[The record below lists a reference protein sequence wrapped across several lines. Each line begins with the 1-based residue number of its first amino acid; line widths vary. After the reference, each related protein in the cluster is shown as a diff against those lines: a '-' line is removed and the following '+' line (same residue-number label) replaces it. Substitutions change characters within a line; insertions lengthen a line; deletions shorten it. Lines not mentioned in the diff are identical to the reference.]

1 MTRRVAL
8 TVVLAAMLLLAG
20 CSQLATA
27 PNEAGETT
35 TVESNATTTDVT
47 ETAQTA
53 TATRAPTPTIQGQVA
68 TTTASS
74 TPTATATPSPTA
86 TATSTATATP
96 TPTAAA
102 TPTTTDTQT
111 STGEA
116 KYVVI
121 IGGEPD
127 EKVNYRMTVT
137 GSIERRGQSYG
148 APIDD
153 SGVTQDP
160 DLDIISGSTVAGR
173 LGGGGDAYR
182 ITGEITDFE
191 GGDDVEVYVDGE
203 ETDVDSE

>member
-96 TPTAAA
+96 TPTA
-102 TPTTTDTQT
+102 TPTATDTQT
-111 STGEA
+111 TTGEA

-137 GSIERRGQSYG
+137 GSIDRRGQSYG

-160 DLDIISGSTVAGR
+160 DLDIIDGSTVAGR

-203 ETDVDSE
+203 ETDVGSE

>member
-8 TVVLAAMLLLAG
+8 SVVLAAMLLLAG

-47 ETAQTA
+47 ETTQ

-86 TATSTATATP
+86 TQT
-96 TPTAAA
+96 A
-102 TPTTTDTQT
+102 TPTTTASPTVAATPSATDTQT
-111 STGEA
+111 TTGEA
-116 KYVVI
+116 KHVVI

-137 GSIERRGQSYG
+137 GSIDRRGQSYG

-191 GGDDVEVYVDGE
+191 GGDDVSVYVDGE
-203 ETDVDSE
+203 EIDVDSE

>member
-47 ETAQTA
+47 ETTQTA

-86 TATSTATATP
+86 TTTSTATATP
-96 TPTAAA
+96 TPTA
-102 TPTTTDTQT
+102 TPTATDTQT
-111 STGEA
+111 TTGEA

-203 ETDVDSE
+203 ETDVGSE